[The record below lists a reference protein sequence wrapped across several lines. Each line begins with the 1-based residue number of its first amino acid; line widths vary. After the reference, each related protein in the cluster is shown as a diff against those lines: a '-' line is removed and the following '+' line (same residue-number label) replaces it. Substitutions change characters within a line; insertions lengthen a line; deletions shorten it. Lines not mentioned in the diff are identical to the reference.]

1 LISIT
6 HSSYRGGHEQA
17 IDSVNAYSH
26 ETLLVG
32 GYRSAKFSFNVN
44 PITAESWFYNGIGK
58 HIVSYSARSNVAW
71 EGVVNEVSFNIGRR
85 SIKIGPFLDI
95 SNRINIGW
103 QYPNYGV
110 EGDPLAGQY
119 DQLVWRGGEEGVSQ
133 ESLARYGILEEF
145 ISGGSSERPAM
156 EKLQTNLLYK
166 LSEPK
171 ISESASTSGDSTISI
186 SVSCIGYSQLFEKQ
200 VYNHEYAGSH
210 FYDLSDKIEAIL
222 AMNKFFVGNRV
233 ITRDIQPVDIDVDA
247 TEEDNRTA
255 WGIIKDHIS
264 KSEDPDGVIC
274 GMFGGMRFVLQK
286 LSTDVEHYRKA
297 GSSEIYDY
305 LGSDIP
311 VEPAEFLP
319 GGTMEMNDFS
329 KPMIY
334 RVTSVKYDMAVDD
347 VSLNYFDGSLRNVL
361 SGTML
366 GSMH

>member
-1 LISIT
+1 MISIGY
-6 HSSYRGGHEQA
+6 SSYRGGQEQF
-17 IDSVNAYSH
+17 ISSVNSYNH

-44 PITAESWFYNGIGK
+44 PITAEDWFYNGIGK
-58 HIVSYSARSNVAW
+58 HIAVYSARSNTAW
-71 EGVVNEVSFNIGRR
+71 EGIVNEVSFNIGGR

-95 SNRINIGW
+95 SNHINIGW

-119 DQLVWRGGEEGVSQ
+119 DQLLWYGGEEGPSQ
-133 ESLARYGILEEF
+133 ESLARYGRLEEF
-145 ISGGSSERPAM
+145 ISGGSSERLAM
-156 EKLQTNLLYK
+156 EKLQSNLLIK

-171 ISESASTSGDSTISI
+171 VSESVSTSADSAISI
-186 SVSCIGYSQLFEKQ
+186 SVSCIGYSQLLEKQ
-200 VYNHEYAGSH
+200 VYRRDYAGSN

-222 AMNKFFVGNRV
+222 AMNKFFVGDRA
-233 ITRDIQPVDIDVDA
+233 ITQDIQDVGISVDA

-255 WGIIKDHIS
+255 WAIISDHIT

-286 LSTDVEHYRKA
+286 LSTNVEHYRKA

-305 LGSDIP
+305 LGSDVPI
-311 VEPAEFLP
+311 EPSEFLP

-329 KPMIY
+329 KPMTY
-334 RVTSVKYDMAVDD
+334 RVISVKYDMASND

>member
-1 LISIT
+1 MISIT
-6 HSSYRGGHEQA
+6 HSSYRSGQEQA
-17 IDSVNAYSH
+17 ITSVGSYTH
-26 ETLLVG
+26 ETLLIG

-44 PITAESWFYNGIGK
+44 PIMAEDWFYNGIGK
-58 HIVSYSARSNVAW
+58 HIVTYSARSNIAW

-110 EGDPLAGQY
+110 ASDSLAGQY
-119 DQLVWRGGEEGVSQ
+119 EQLTWRGGEDGASQ
-133 ESLARYGILEEF
+133 ESLARYGVLEEF
-145 ISGGSSERPAM
+145 ISGGSSEKLPM
-156 EKLQTNLLYK
+156 EKLQANLLYK

-171 ISESASTSGDSTISI
+171 ISESASTSMDSAISI

-200 VYNHEYAGSH
+200 IYNKFYAGSN
-210 FYDLSDKIEAIL
+210 FYDLSDKIKAIL
-222 AMNKFFVGNRV
+222 ATNKFFVGNRI
-233 ITRDIQPVDIDVDA
+233 ITQDIQPVDIEVDA

-255 WGIIKDHIS
+255 WGIISDHIS
-264 KSEDPDGVIC
+264 KSEDADGVVC

-286 LSTDVEHYRKA
+286 LSTNIEHYRKA

-319 GGTMEMNDFS
+319 GGTMEMNDFA
-329 KPMIY
+329 KPMTY

-366 GSMH
+366 GSMR